1 MLVLASAS
9 PRRRFLLT
17 EWGYDFAVVDP
28 AADESWPPGA
38 GPEAGAGI
46 LAERKAA
53 AGRRL
58 WQKQGGASGDVILGA
73 DTVVELGGHIY
84 GKPADE
90 ADAERMLT
98 ELSGRTHKVVTGF
111 AIICAD
117 GDATRVVK
125 DTVTSM
131 VRFHKLTAAQ
141 IRAYVAGGEPLDKA
155 GAYACQ
161 GEGRKFVQRI
171 DGSEENVIGLPMETL
186 CSSLFAC
193 GISPAAGE
201 PSVREP
207 AAGVKELSAS
217 PAPAP
222 APARPPK
229 ARKAETGGPKRTNR
243 VTDMPAE
250 IKPRERAV
258 RFGIGALS
266 NGELLALLLRVGTPG
281 ENVLRLAEH
290 ILTETG
296 GLRKLVKITLP
307 ELTKMR
313 GVGQTKA
320 LALLA
325 AFELNRRAAED
336 TDDPDRVV
344 TKPEDAVGLLDDMR
358 SLDRE
363 HFRVIFLNT
372 KNKVLGSELISVGSL
387 NSSIVHPRECF
398 KGALRYGANAVILA
412 HNHPSGDP
420 TPSRQDLALTQR
432 LVDSGKI
439 LGIEVLDHIIVGK
452 KNFISLKESGDMK

>member
-1 MLVLASAS
+1 
-9 PRRRFLLT
+9 
-17 EWGYDFAVVDP
+17 
-28 AADESWPPGA
+28 
-38 GPEAGAGI
+38 
-46 LAERKAA
+46 
-53 AGRRL
+53 
-58 WQKQGGASGDVILGA
+58 
-73 DTVVELGGHIY
+73 
-84 GKPADE
+84 
-90 ADAERMLT
+90 
-98 ELSGRTHKVVTGF
+98 
-111 AIICAD
+111 
-117 GDATRVVK
+117 
-125 DTVTSM
+125 
-131 VRFHKLTAAQ
+131 
-141 IRAYVAGGEPLDKA
+141 
-155 GAYACQ
+155 
-161 GEGRKFVQRI
+161 
-171 DGSEENVIGLPMETL
+171 
-186 CSSLFAC
+186 
-193 GISPAAGE
+193 
-201 PSVREP
+201 
-207 AAGVKELSAS
+207 
-217 PAPAP
+217 
-222 APARPPK
+222 
-229 ARKAETGGPKRTNR
+229 
-243 VTDMPAE
+243 MPAE